1 MLCLFSYLA
10 AGQEN
15 KKILPFGP
23 TTTTTTHRVE
33 QERHPASP
41 QPSPKHQTEPVPPQ
55 ASPKTIQNVHL
66 PQQPVSKL
74 QTVVGKPIIATPP
87 LQQPPIVTK
96 VQTVQPSTTTT
107 TTTKPNI
114 PARPASVSSPEPP
127 KIKAPVL
134 PQRVQSQGSVGISTS
149 SSSSSSTVPT
159 RGPPPA
165 IPPRTGNV
173 PLRADSV
180 QIPDRRE
187 MRQLKRQISATS
199 VPPVV
204 TPQAAPQF
212 VIPPQRQNSRG
223 SITRQ
228 GSLGGNNHARKS

>member
-23 TTTTTTHRVE
+23 TTRVE
-33 QERHPASP
+33 QEKAPASP

-55 ASPKTIQNVHL
+55 SSPKIQNVHL

-74 QTVVGKPIIATPP
+74 QTVVGKPIIAPP
-87 LQQPPIVTK
+87 PVQQPPIVTK
-96 VQTVQPSTTTT
+96 VQHVQPSPTPTP
-107 TTTKPNI
+107 KPNI
-114 PARPASVSSPEPP
+114 PARPASVSSSEPP

-134 PQRVQSQGSVGISTS
+134 PQRVQSQGSVGVPTS
-149 SSSSSSTVPT
+149 SSTSTSPT
-159 RGPPPA
+159 PPPMRGPPPA

-187 MRQLKRQISATS
+187 TRQLKRQISATS

-212 VIPPQRQNSRG
+212 VIPPQRTNSRG
-223 SITRQ
+223 ALTRQ
-228 GSLGGNNHARKS
+228 GSLGGNNMGRKS

>member
-23 TTTTTTHRVE
+23 NTSAPRVE
-33 QERHPASP
+33 QEKRPASP

-55 ASPKTIQNVHL
+55 ASPKTVQNVHL
-66 PQQPVSKL
+66 PQQPTSKL
-74 QTVVGKPIIATPP
+74 QTVVGKPIIASPP
-87 LQQPPIVTK
+87 LQQPPPIVTK
-96 VQTVQPSTTTT
+96 VQTVQPTTVT

-114 PARPASVSSPEPP
+114 PARPASVSSSSPEPP

-134 PQRVQSQGSVGISTS
+134 PQRVQSQGSVGISSTS
-149 SSSSSSTVPT
+149 SPGGPT

-165 IPPRTGNV
+165 IPPRTGITM
-173 PLRADSV
+173 RADSV

-187 MRQLKRQISATS
+187 TRQLKRQISATS

-212 VIPPQRQNSRG
+212 VIPPQRTNSRG

-228 GSLGGNNHARKS
+228 GSMSGNNVGRKS